1 MPTLVDVV
9 EIAEALGTKAVFPV
23 KDRCIAVRN
32 RHSSCHKCSE
42 ACPAGAVHAEKN
54 KLEFDAAACMSCGAC
69 TTACPVEALVPLI
82 PDDETLA
89 RAVRI
94 VVEETGGVAVF
105 ACARIASKGLGDPA
119 KYAEVPCMARI
130 EESLLVE
137 LASEG
142 VRDIVLVDGVC
153 KTCKYRSCVPRF
165 DEVVRTAAKLVSV
178 QGGQVRISRTSE
190 FPACALVENKWE
202 LLSESRRG
210 FFSSMGTRAA
220 DAATETVKYLVG
232 KNPENQV
239 QEKLRDM
246 LRITEDGSLPQFS
259 PERRGRLLDSMYAIG
274 EAAAAAD
281 AAAETGEAAPASA
294 AVAVAASADPDT
306 PVDLASAAVATP
318 ADPAVPAESAASTGP
333 APAPAESARLET
345 RLFGSVE
352 IDEGRCRACTM
363 CTVFCPTG
371 ALVKSAIVPED
382 GVGSYLEFSASDCVQ
397 CNLCAD
403 ACLNTCLTVHP
414 VVSVDELFDFEPRL
428 IHLPDKPKGKGIGA
442 AFRTPKP
449 SSRRPVKK

>member
-1 MPTLVDVV
+1 MPTLADVV
-9 EIAEALGTKAVFPV
+9 EIAEVLGTKAVFPV

-42 ACPAGAVHAEKN
+42 ACPAGAVYAEKN

-69 TTACPVEALVPLI
+69 TTACPVEALVPLL
-82 PDDETLA
+82 PDDETLG
-89 RAVRI
+89 RAARI

-105 ACARIASKGLGDPA
+105 ACARIASKGVGDPA

-165 DEVVRTAAKLVSV
+165 DEVVRTATKLISV
-178 QGGQVRISRTSE
+178 QGGQARISRTSE
-190 FPACALVENKWE
+190 FPDCALVDNKWE

-210 FFSSMGTRAA
+210 FFTSMGTRAA

-239 QEKLRDM
+239 QEKLRDF
-246 LRITEDGSLPQFS
+246 LQITESGSLPQFS

-274 EAAAAAD
+274 EAAAHETAEAIEAD
-281 AAAETGEAAPASA
+281 EAVSYVADEAAAHEATETTEAIEPAEAAEP
-294 AVAVAASADPDT
+294 
-306 PVDLASAAVATP
+306 
-318 ADPAVPAESAASTGP
+318 
-333 APAPAESARLET
+333 ARLET

-352 IDEGRCRACTM
+352 IDEDKCRACTM

-371 ALVKSAIVPED
+371 ALTKSTIAPED

-403 ACLNTCLTVHP
+403 ACLNKCLTVHP

-428 IHLPDKPKGKGIGA
+428 IHLPDKPKNKGIGA

-449 SSRRPVKK
+449 SSRRPVKQ